1 MKVYKG
7 TDKNMVC
14 NPGGNN
20 PFQFEIG
27 VTYEKPK
34 AELCRHGFHAC
45 EAPLDVFGYYP
56 PGKGSRYFE
65 AELEDVSPERE
76 SDSKVC
82 GKKITLGAEIGIP
95 GLVKAHFEYVKSK
108 CEEEQSGGNGSALK
122 GGDWSALNGGNW
134 SALKG
139 GDGSAL
145 NGGNW
150 SALKGGD
157 GSALKGGDCSALKG
171 GNWSALK
178 GGYGSALNGGN
189 WSALKGGYGSA
200 LKGGDGSVMRG
211 GACSKFKGGMWAV
224 FAAEIR
230 DNNCKLIGMKVG
242 VVDGETLKP
251 DVWYTLKDGE
261 FVEAEEGE

>member
-1 MKVYKG
+1 MKVYKA

-14 NPGGNN
+14 NPGGDN

-56 PGKGSRYFE
+56 PGKGSRYFK

-108 CEEEQSGGNGSALK
+108 CEEEQSGG
-122 GGDWSALNGGNW
+122 
-134 SALKG
+134 
-139 GDGSAL
+139 DGSAL
-145 NGGNW
+145 NGG
-150 SALKGGD
+150 D
-157 GSALKGGDCSALKG
+157 G
-171 GNWSALK
+171 SALK
-178 GGYGSALNGGN
+178 GGYGSALNGGD
-189 WSALKGGYGSA
+189 WSALKGGNW
-200 LKGGDGSVMRG
+200 SVMRG

-224 FAAEIR
+224 FAAEIC

-251 DVWYTLKDGE
+251 YVWYTLKDGE